1 MLQIKKKFSFT
12 FTTAKTRF
20 CLNLHDSGDVFYLFV
35 TRKEIYKFRANN
47 KNVKF
52 PTQFGP
58 GSVSEKFAAVESG
71 LVSFHRD
78 VIDFSND

>member
-1 MLQIKKKFSFT
+1 MVQIKKKFSFT

-20 CLNLHDSGDVFYLFV
+20 CLNLHDSGDVFLFV

-52 PTQFGP
+52 PTQFGL
-58 GSVSEKFAAVESG
+58 GSVSEKIAAVESG
-71 LVSFHRD
+71 
-78 VIDFSND
+78 

>member
-1 MLQIKKKFSFT
+1 M
-12 FTTAKTRF
+12 
-20 CLNLHDSGDVFYLFV
+20 NLHDSCDVFYLFV

-52 PTQFGP
+52 PTQFGL

-71 LVSFHRD
+71 LVSFQRD
-78 VIDFSND
+78 VTDFSND